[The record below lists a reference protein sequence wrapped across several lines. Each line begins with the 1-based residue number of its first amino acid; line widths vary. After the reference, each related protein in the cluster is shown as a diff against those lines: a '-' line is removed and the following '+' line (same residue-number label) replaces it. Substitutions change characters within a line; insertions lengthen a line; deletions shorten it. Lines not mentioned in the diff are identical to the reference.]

1 MLKINE
7 YQTIEKSNYSFN
19 IIRDEI
25 GYFVGAFFHA
35 NRYGLNVSIDKAYRT
50 YRGAYNA
57 GMRVL
62 NKYIGQRDKA
72 NKYRDWETIAIISE
86 LGPIVSSGAQIAVIS

>member
-19 IIRDEI
+19 IIRDKS
-25 GYFVGAFFHA
+25 GYFAGAFFHA
-35 NRYGLNVSIDKAYRT
+35 NRYGLNESIDKAFKT

-57 GMRVL
+57 GMRIL
-62 NKYIGQRDKA
+62 DKHIKQRDKA
-72 NKYRDWETIAIISE
+72 NK
-86 LGPIVSSGAQIAVIS
+86 LQGQKMQK

>member
-7 YQTIEKSNYSFN
+7 YATIEKSNYSFN

-25 GYFVGAFFHA
+25 GYFAGAFFPA
-35 NRYGLNVSIDKAYRT
+35 NRSGLNESIDKAYKT

-57 GMRVL
+57 GMRIL
-62 NKYIGQRDKA
+62 DKYIKQRDKV
-72 NKYRDWETIAIISE
+72 NK
-86 LGPIVSSGAQIAVIS
+86 LQG

>member
-7 YQTIEKSNYSFN
+7 YTTIEKSNYSFN
-19 IIRDEI
+19 IIRDKS
-25 GYFVGAFFHA
+25 GYFVGAFFHS
-35 NRYGLNVSIDKAYRT
+35 NCYGLDESVDKAFKT

-57 GMRVL
+57 GMRIL

-72 NKYRDWETIAIISE
+72 SK
-86 LGPIVSSGAQIAVIS
+86 LQG

>member
-19 IIRDEI
+19 VIRDKS
-25 GYFVGAFFHA
+25 GFFVGAFFHS
-35 NRYGLNVSIDKAYRT
+35 NRYGLDESVDKAFKT

-57 GMRVL
+57 GMRIL
-62 NKYIGQRDKA
+62 DKYIGQRDKV
-72 NKYRDWETIAIISE
+72 NK
-86 LGPIVSSGAQIAVIS
+86 LQG

>member
-1 MLKINE
+1 MLKVNE

-25 GYFVGAFFHA
+25 GYFVGAFFHST
-35 NRYGLNVSIDKAYRT
+35 RYGLDESVDKAFKT

-57 GMRVL
+57 GMRIL
-62 NKYIGQRDKA
+62 DKYIKQRDKV
-72 NKYRDWETIAIISE
+72 NN
-86 LGPIVSSGAQIAVIS
+86 LHG

>member
-19 IIRDEI
+19 IIRDKS
-25 GYFVGAFFHA
+25 GYFVGAFFHST
-35 NRYGLNVSIDKAYRT
+35 RYGLDDSVDKAFKT

-57 GMRVL
+57 GMRIL
-62 NKYIGQRDKA
+62 DKYIGQRDKV
-72 NKYRDWETIAIISE
+72 NK
-86 LGPIVSSGAQIAVIS
+86 LQG

>member
-7 YQTIEKSNYSFN
+7 CTTIEKSNYSFN

-35 NRYGLNVSIDKAYRT
+35 NRYGLNESIDKAYKT

-57 GMRVL
+57 GMRIL
-62 NKYIGQRDKA
+62 DKYIGQRDKV
-72 NKYRDWETIAIISE
+72 NK
-86 LGPIVSSGAQIAVIS
+86 LQG

>member
-1 MLKINE
+1 MLRINE

-19 IIRDEI
+19 IIRDAS

-35 NRYGLNVSIDKAYRT
+35 NRYGLNESIDKAYKT

-57 GMRVL
+57 GMRIL
-62 NKYIGQRDKA
+62 DKYIKQRDKS
-72 NKYRDWETIAIISE
+72 NK
-86 LGPIVSSGAQIAVIS
+86 LQG

>member
-19 IIRDEI
+19 IIRDKS
-25 GYFVGAFFHA
+25 GYFVGAFFHSG
-35 NRYGLNVSIDKAYRT
+35 RYGLDESVDKAFKT

-57 GMRVL
+57 GMRIL
-62 NKYIGQRDKA
+62 DKYIGQRDKV
-72 NKYRDWETIAIISE
+72 NK
-86 LGPIVSSGAQIAVIS
+86 LQG

>member
-19 IIRDEI
+19 IIRDKS
-25 GYFVGAFFHA
+25 GYFIGAFFHSTC
-35 NRYGLNVSIDKAYRT
+35 YGLDASVDKAFKT

-57 GMRVL
+57 GMRIL
-62 NKYIGQRDKA
+62 NKYINQRDKG
-72 NKYRDWETIAIISE
+72 NN
-86 LGPIVSSGAQIAVIS
+86 LQG

>member
-7 YQTIEKSNYSFN
+7 CAIVEKSNYSFN
-19 IIRDEI
+19 IIRDKS

-35 NRYGLNVSIDKAYRT
+35 NRYGLDESIDKAFKT

-57 GMRVL
+57 GIRIL
-62 NKYIGQRDKA
+62 NKHIESRNRYWHENGTK
-72 NKYRDWETIAIISE
+72 KE
-86 LGPIVSSGAQIAVIS
+86 VSIN

>member
-7 YQTIEKSNYSFN
+7 YATIEKSNYSFN
-19 IIRDEI
+19 IIRDES
-25 GYFVGAFFHA
+25 GYFIGAFFHSS
-35 NRYGLNVSIDKAYRT
+35 RYGLDESVDKAFKT

-62 NKYIGQRDKA
+62 NKHINQRDKV
-72 NKYRDWETIAIISE
+72 NK
-86 LGPIVSSGAQIAVIS
+86 LQG

>member
-19 IIRDEI
+19 IIRDES
-25 GYFVGAFFHA
+25 GYFVGAFFHS
-35 NRYGLNVSIDKAYRT
+35 NRYGLDESIDKAYKT
-50 YRGAYNA
+50 YAGAYNA

-62 NKYIGQRDKA
+62 NKHIEQRDKS
-72 NKYRDWETIAIISE
+72 NK
-86 LGPIVSSGAQIAVIS
+86 LQG

>member
-19 IIRDEI
+19 IIRDKS
-25 GYFVGAFFHA
+25 GYFVGAFFHST
-35 NRYGLNVSIDKAYRT
+35 RYGLDESVDKAFKT

-57 GMRVL
+57 GMRIL
-62 NKYIGQRDKA
+62 DKYIKQRDKV
-72 NKYRDWETIAIISE
+72 NK
-86 LGPIVSSGAQIAVIS
+86 LQG

>member
-7 YQTIEKSNYSFN
+7 YTTIEKSNYSFT
-19 IIRDEI
+19 ITRDAS

-35 NRYGLNVSIDKAYRT
+35 NRYGLNESIDKAYKT
-50 YRGAYNA
+50 YMGAYNA

-62 NKYIGQRDKA
+62 TKHINQRDET
-72 NKYRDWETIAIISE
+72 NK
-86 LGPIVSSGAQIAVIS
+86 LQG

>member
-7 YQTIEKSNYSFN
+7 CATIEKSNYSFN

-25 GYFVGAFFHA
+25 GYFIGAFFHA
-35 NRYGLNVSIDKAYRT
+35 NRYGLNESIDKAYKT

-57 GMRVL
+57 GMRIL
-62 NKYIGQRDKA
+62 DKHINQRDKV
-72 NKYRDWETIAIISE
+72 NK
-86 LGPIVSSGAQIAVIS
+86 LQG

>member
-7 YQTIEKSNYSFN
+7 YATIEKSNYSFN
-19 IIRDEI
+19 IIRDES

-35 NRYGLNVSIDKAYRT
+35 NRYGLNEGIDKAYKT

-62 NKYIGQRDKA
+62 NKHINQRDKVT
-72 NKYRDWETIAIISE
+72 NCRGEK
-86 LGPIVSSGAQIAVIS
+86 

>member
-19 IIRDEI
+19 IIRDKS
-25 GYFVGAFFHA
+25 GFFVGAFFHSS
-35 NRYGLNVSIDKAYRT
+35 RYGLDESVDKAFKT

-57 GMRVL
+57 GMRIL
-62 NKYIGQRDKA
+62 DKYIKQRDKV
-72 NKYRDWETIAIISE
+72 NK
-86 LGPIVSSGAQIAVIS
+86 LKG